1 MPTKK
6 KGELDEAEIVEG
18 KKPQI
23 QRSPEVCARCI
34 LNGIPEKQVTFAR
47 HTDYMGHARKHADKD
62 REAVKAG
69 LHKAKPQSETQKT
82 PPTSKQAEEEFVE
95 PLPREPDAEPIGE
108 LDWEALEVPLD
119 EAKVLRRV
127 LKDAGLMARID
138 AITRHFTN
146 HANLDDL
153 PFLDSLLRGA
163 GASVPVTKWA
173 LLGWAD
179 HRRGGH
185 DWVNAKYPEQAM
197 TLETAE
203 KIAEKKAAEQPKE
216 EESPFKAMK
225 AFLKEQM
232 EMQQS
237 IMMIDYMKQLSA
249 KGLFV
254 TPTGQTVD
262 LNKKPEEEAKLR
274 AVEGGQFVKMTESE
288 FADYLIRQQQF
299 GLQKDKMEQELK
311 MRVAQDEKKKD
322 SEKIPLRLDDG
333 QVVNVPSDQVDKY
346 LFLMKSMAPDQKKD
360 IYELMREQEKTR
372 SEMEKHYQ
380 QQMQELRDQNM
391 RMMTDRQEGMIKQL
405 QAQMASRPN
414 PIMEMV
420 QTTEELRQ
428 AGLMKPEGESIDQH
442 KMVLQEKKLD
452 TTMSLMIQQQASLNR
467 KTDQLLGVLGPIAQK
482 FAQEAAEDLP
492 RPKDLRQKGLAR
504 RKQLAQEILPV
515 PEQQMEQMQEQLE
528 QGSSSEEVSEEEPRR
543 KKAMTVGRTQ

>member
-1 MPTKK
+1 MPAKK
-6 KGELDEAEIVEG
+6 KIGLDEAELKRE
-18 KKPQI
+18 KKSRKPNI
-23 QRSPEVCARCI
+23 CVRCLANGVPE
-34 LNGIPEKQVTFAR
+34 EKVTFLSPHEYLSHMR
-47 HTDYMGHARKHADKD
+47 GHAKKD
-62 REAVKAG
+62 RETVKTRSTVAP
-69 LHKAKPQSETQKT
+69 AAQPRPIESRPITAIEE
-82 PPTSKQAEEEFVE
+82 PTTI
-95 PLPREPDAEPIGE
+95 EPDIEPIGE
-108 LDWEALEVPLD
+108 LDWDDLETPLD

-127 LKDAGLMARID
+127 LKDAGLIARVD
-138 AITRHFTN
+138 AITRHFMN
-146 HANLDDL
+146 HSNLDDVA
-153 PFLDSLLRGA
+153 FLDSLLRGA

-185 DWVNAKYPEQAM
+185 DWVNAKYPEQAL
-197 TLETAE
+197 TFETAE

-225 AFLKEQM
+225 NFFKEQI
-232 EMQQS
+232 EMRQS
-237 IMMIDYMKQLSA
+237 MMMMDYMDKLSA
-249 KGLFV
+249 KGLFM

-274 AVEGGQFVKMTESE
+274 AVEGGQFVKMTEAE
-288 FADYLIRQQQF
+288 FADYLMRQQQF
-299 GLQKDKMEQELK
+299 GLQKEKMEQDSKVRL
-311 MRVAQDEKKKD
+311 AQDEKKKE

-333 QVVNVPSDQVDKY
+333 QIVNVPADQIDKY

-380 QQMQELRDQNM
+380 QQMQELRDQNL

-420 QTTEELRQ
+420 QTQEELKQ
-428 AGLMKPEGESIDQH
+428 AGLMKQEGESIDQH

-467 KTDQLLGVLGPIAQK
+467 KTDQALGLLAPIAQK

-492 RPKDLRQKGLAR
+492 RPKEFREKGLAR
-504 RKQLAQEILPV
+504 RKQRAQEILPI

-528 QGSSSEEVSEEEPRR
+528 HPPEEIPEQEPRR
-543 KKAMTVGRTQ
+543 KKAMTVGRAQ